1 MNMRKGTFLSVL
13 VPLALLLACEKQP
26 GTVPVTG
33 ITISPDSVEI
43 TDGESVTLTATITPS
58 DATDQ
63 KVLWSSSSP
72 NITVSNGTVKA
83 SFKPG
88 SPTTTVNGKLVLGHG
103 TITAKTEDGGKT
115 AKCKVTVLAK
125 TVAVTGVSLTETSLQ
140 LKKGDTHTLKANV
153 QPSDATDKTVKWT
166 SSDTA
171 VATVDQDGTVTAV
184 GGGNAKITASAGGV
198 SATCSVSVTV
208 PVTGIHLNMI
218 LLTLE
223 KGAFALLEAT
233 VSPDDAMDKTV
244 QWSSD
249 NPSVVS
255 VDQNGKVTALEEG
268 KAKIT
273 ASAGGF
279 TASCTVICVSIPVT
293 AVTLDKT
300 SLSLAKGS
308 SETLTATV
316 SPRNA
321 TDKTVTWTSSNPAVA
336 TVDQNGLVTAVNSGN
351 ATITASAGDF
361 SATCEV
367 SVVIP
372 VTSISLSS
380 KNLTLKVG
388 ETAML
393 DATILP
399 EDATDK
405 NVIWHSSHPD
415 VASVEGGLVTAIGF
429 GYAEITAQVDGL
441 ADFCTVTVLAD
452 SPESVIADY
461 LGGNV
466 TFGDGSMLTGGYLD
480 FRITNMSTET
490 VHVKTVQLID
500 GESGAASDLLS
511 IDGDLEAGQ
520 SLDKRINVPASGIYS
535 PTAVFTYT
543 YRGEEYTCSAKYFED
558 IIKLRRRP

>member
-1 MNMRKGTFLSVL
+1 MRKGTFLSVL

-26 GTVPVTG
+26 DTIPVTG
-33 ITISPDSVEI
+33 ITLSPASVEL
-43 TDGESVTLTATITPS
+43 TDGESVTITATITPS
-58 DATDQ
+58 DATNQ
-63 KVLWSSSSP
+63 TVRWSSSSP

-88 SPTTTVNGKLVLGHG
+88 SATTTVNGKLVLGHG

-115 AKCKVTVLAK
+115 AKCTVTVLAK
-125 TVAVTGVSLTETSLQ
+125 TVAVTGVSLAETSLQ
-140 LKKGDTHTLKANV
+140 LKKGETHTLKANV

-208 PVTGIHLNMI
+208 PVTGISLNMI

-279 TASCTVICVSIPVT
+279 TASCTVICINIPVT
-293 AVTLDKT
+293 AITLDKT
-300 SLSLAKGS
+300 SLSLTKGS

-321 TDKTVTWTSSNPAVA
+321 TDKTVKWTSSDTAVA

-351 ATITASAGDF
+351 ATITASAGDI
-361 SATCEV
+361 SATCAV
-367 SVVIP
+367 SVIIP

-388 ETAML
+388 ETATL

-399 EDATDK
+399 EDASDK
-405 NVIWHSSHPD
+405 NGTWYSSHPD
-415 VASVEGGLVTAIGF
+415 VASVEGGVITAIGF
-429 GYAEITAQVDGL
+429 GQAEITAQVGGL
-441 ADFCTVTVLAD
+441 ADLCTVTVLTD
-452 SPESVIADY
+452 SPDGVIAAY

-466 TFGDGSMLTGGYLD
+466 TSEDGSTLTGGYLN
-480 FRITNMSTET
+480 FSITNLSVET
-490 VHVKTVQLID
+490 IRVKTVQLID
-500 GESGAASDLLS
+500 GESGTGSDLLS
-511 IDGDLEAGQ
+511 IDSDLEAGR
-520 SLDKRINVPASGIYS
+520 SLEKRIDIPASGIYF

-558 IIKLRRRP
+558 VERVRRRP

>member
-33 ITISPDSVEI
+33 ITLSPDSVEL

-58 DATDQ
+58 DATNQ
-63 KVLWSSSSP
+63 TVRWSSSSP

-83 SFKPG
+83 SFKAG

-103 TITAKTEDGGKT
+103 TITAKSEDGGKT
-115 AKCKVTVLAK
+115 AKCTVTVLAK

-184 GGGNAKITASAGGV
+184 GGGNAKITATAGGV

-208 PVTGIHLNMI
+208 PVTGISLNMI

-279 TASCTVICVSIPVT
+279 TATCTVICVSIPV
-293 AVTLDKT
+293 AAITLNKT

-308 SETLTATV
+308 SETLTAVV
-316 SPRNA
+316 SPRDA
-321 TDKTVTWTSSNPAVA
+321 TDKTVKWTSSDTAVA

-351 ATITASAGDF
+351 ATITASAGDI
-361 SATCEV
+361 SATCAV
-367 SVVIP
+367 SVIIP

-388 ETAML
+388 ETATL

-405 NVIWHSSHPD
+405 NVLWYSSNPE
-415 VASVEGGLVTAIGF
+415 VASVEGGVITAIGF
-429 GYAEITAQVDGL
+429 GQAEITAQINGL
-441 ADFCTVTVLAD
+441 ADVCSVTVLTD
-452 SPESVIADY
+452 SPDGVIAAY
-461 LGGNV
+461 FGGNV
-466 TFGDGSMLTGGYLD
+466 TSEDGSTLSGGYLD
-480 FRITNMSTET
+480 FGIMNLSTET
-490 VHVKTVQLID
+490 IRVKTVQLID
-500 GESGAASDLLS
+500 GESGTGSELLS
-511 IDGDLEAGQ
+511 IDSNLEAGR
-520 SLDKRINVPASGIYS
+520 SLEKRIDVPAAGIYS

-558 IIKLRRRP
+558 IVKVRRRP